1 MARKEIVYLHL
12 RLNAEVKQKPPCR
25 KRLFHCKEVRMVKLF
40 RFDETK
46 RDWVF
51 ADYGVKSKVS
61 QYTKQGFIV
70 VHDMPQ
76 KKELQPQKPTN
87 EGGDRKWRAF

>member
-1 MARKEIVYLHL
+1 
-12 RLNAEVKQKPPCR
+12 
-25 KRLFHCKEVRMVKLF
+25 MVKLF
-40 RFDETK
+40 RFDESK

-70 VHDMPQ
+70 VHDMPR
-76 KKELQPQKPTN
+76 KKELQSKNQQ
-87 EGGDRKWRAF
+87 RKEVESDQ